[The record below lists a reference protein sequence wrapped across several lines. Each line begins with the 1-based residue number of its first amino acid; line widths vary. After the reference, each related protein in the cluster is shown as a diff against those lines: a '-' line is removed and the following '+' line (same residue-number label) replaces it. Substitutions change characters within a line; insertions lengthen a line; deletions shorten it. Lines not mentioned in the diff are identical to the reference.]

1 MRWEV
6 RHFRPQEF
14 VCPCCGA
21 GQPAALLV
29 LWLEELREA
38 WGGPVVVNSGFRCE
52 RHNAEVGGAR
62 RSRHLVGCAADV
74 RPAEGLMEDFA
85 RLVRRL
91 GSLPGWELR
100 FHETFVHVG
109 VPRRE
114 AGRLWSGG
122 EEEAGPEDP
131 LTGSG
136 DCV

>member
-1 MRWEV
+1 MKCRPEFFQIKE
-6 RHFRPQEF
+6 FR
-14 VCPCCGA
+14 CPCCGA

-29 LWLEELREA
+29 LWLEGLREA

-74 RPAEGLMEDFA
+74 RPAEGSMADFG

-100 FHETFVHVG
+100 FYGTFVHVG

-114 AGRLWSGG
+114 AVRLWPGG
-122 EEEAGPEDP
+122 RWRRGSEEPV
-131 LTGSG
+131 TGSG

>member
-1 MRWEV
+1 MRQEV

-21 GQPAALLV
+21 GRPAALLV
-29 LWLEELREA
+29 LWLEGLREA

-74 RPAEGLMEDFA
+74 RPAEGSMADFA

-100 FHETFVHVG
+100 FYGTFVHVG

-114 AGRLWSGG
+114 AARLWLG
-122 EEEAGPEDP
+122 EEVEAGREGA
-131 LTGSG
+131 LAGTG
-136 DCV
+136 DRV

>member
-1 MRWEV
+1 MRREV
-6 RHFRPQEF
+6 RHFKPQEF
-14 VCPCCGA
+14 VCPCCDA

-100 FHETFVHVG
+100 FYGAFLHVG

-114 AGRLWSGG
+114 ADRLWSGG
-122 EEEAGPEDP
+122 EVAAGPEDP